1 MKQKES
7 NNSYND
13 NNYKELQKSIQK
25 LKVDKDAVVLVHNYQ
40 KEEIHRVANFLG
52 DSLDLS
58 KKAAITKSNTI
69 IFY

>member
-25 LKVDKDAVVLVHNYQ
+25 LKK
-40 KEEIHRVANFLG
+40 
-52 DSLDLS
+52 
-58 KKAAITKSNTI
+58 NTA
-69 IFY
+69 